1 MRKSMIVIAAV
12 FAALISL
19 PLSAQEITEIPE
31 GYELVDSLIY
41 RPVEA
46 VDTTLAGK
54 DMFMLMPV
62 SEDGEGADV
71 SINQSPEVADAVR
84 KHIYTNK
91 DRTIKGYRVR
101 IFFDNKQ
108 TARAESEKVLKEF
121 RSSYPE
127 IAAYRVYANPYFK
140 VTVGDFRTRSEAME
154 MLSRIKYS
162 FPSAF
167 VVKENIEYPA
177 VDSERAVVVDT
188 IKVLRRK

>member
-54 DMFMLMPV
+54 DIFMLMPV

-84 KHIYTNK
+84 RHIYTNK
-91 DRTIKGYRVR
+91 DRT
-101 IFFDNKQ
+101 
-108 TARAESEKVLKEF
+108 S
-121 RSSYPE
+121 
-127 IAAYRVYANPYFK
+127 
-140 VTVGDFRTRSEAME
+140 
-154 MLSRIKYS
+154 
-162 FPSAF
+162 
-167 VVKENIEYPA
+167 
-177 VDSERAVVVDT
+177 
-188 IKVLRRK
+188 